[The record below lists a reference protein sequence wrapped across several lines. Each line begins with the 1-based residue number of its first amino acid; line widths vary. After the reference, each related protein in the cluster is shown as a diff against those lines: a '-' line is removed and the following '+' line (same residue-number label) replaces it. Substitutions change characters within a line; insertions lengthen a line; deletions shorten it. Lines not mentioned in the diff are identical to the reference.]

1 MLSFIFSVTTL
12 WFMSTTGN
20 FTNPRVKTVFD
31 DAFDSSMHHGG
42 PTFQATLW
50 PLNGSRRKRICTF
63 NVKRIGQLQV
73 TSEPLITV

>member
-1 MLSFIFSVTTL
+1 MLSFIFSVTTP

-31 DAFDSSMHHGG
+31 DAFDSS
-42 PTFQATLW
+42 
-50 PLNGSRRKRICTF
+50 RKPICTF

-73 TSEPLITV
+73 TSEPLITVK